1 VRAAEAGLES
11 VHAQESLEELQ
22 VRLDVDSARLAVRAA
37 KATILA
43 ADDAATSACEQ
54 LTLAEQR
61 YAMGVGSIIELNDAQ
76 VTYASARAQAVQA
89 RYGLASARAQL
100 LAALGRT

>member
-1 VRAAEAGLES
+1 VSAQRS
-11 VHAQESLEELQ
+11 VEVLQ

-37 KATILA
+37 KATIPA
-43 ADDAATSACEQ
+43 ADQAATSAREQ
-54 LTLAEQR
+54 LRLAEQR
-61 YAMGVGSIIELNDAQ
+61 YAIGVGSVIELNDAQ
-76 VTYASARAQAVQA
+76 VAYTAAAAQAVEA